1 MTKNFLSG
9 NFFSEKKK
17 FPETVLGDLK
27 IKICLFEIKK
37 VKEQRRTGPEPLQC
51 ALTIKLN
58 DGWGDPAVV

>member
-27 IKICLFEIKK
+27 IKICLFEY
-37 VKEQRRTGPEPLQC
+37 
-51 ALTIKLN
+51 
-58 DGWGDPAVV
+58 